1 MFNEIFPT
9 TIIPDYLVSKTIYF
23 SMFKICRLFKLNCS
37 SVQIP
42 ILIQKLNSSKQKLQN
57 IEIIDFNVS
66 KKEPKNILQI
76 KTNDQNIM
84 QKSILV
90 FIFWNI
96 KNSKTNLIFLKVI
109 HTYKSRFKKT
119 NQNQE
124 KIMHFNQ

>member
-9 TIIPDYLVSKTIYF
+9 TIVPDYLVSKTIYF
-23 SMFKICRLFKLNCS
+23 SMFKICRLFKLNFS

-42 ILIQKLNSSKQKLQN
+42 ILIQKSNSSKQKSQKLQN

-90 FIFWNI
+90 FIF
-96 KNSKTNLIFLKVI
+96 
-109 HTYKSRFKKT
+109 
-119 NQNQE
+119 
-124 KIMHFNQ
+124 